1 MTNRDALVEVRDL
14 IKDFPGER
22 GGTVAA
28 VSGVTFDILR
38 GETFAL
44 AGESGG
50 GKTTV
55 GRMILGLIAPT
66 AGRVLFDGREITG
79 LAPEAMRPLRRRMQ
93 MVFQNPLGALNPRKT
108 IAASLEL
115 PLINFGTGSAAARRT
130 RVAELLDMVGLEVG
144 DGERYPH
151 EFSGGQ
157 AQRIGIAR
165 ALALEP
171 DFVFLDEPVSAL
183 DVSIQAQILNLLKD
197 LQERLGLTYL
207 FVAHNLN
214 VVQFM
219 ADRSAIMRAGEIV
232 EMGPTGELFRSPKGA
247 YTRKLMSAILEPKT
261 R

>member
-1 MTNRDALVEVRDL
+1 MTDRGPLIEVRNV
-14 IKDFPGER
+14 IKDFPGEK
-22 GGTVAA
+22 GGTVTA
-28 VSGVTFDILR
+28 VKGVTFDIMR

-66 AGRVLFDGREITG
+66 SGQVTFDGHDVMG
-79 LAPEAMRPLRRRMQ
+79 LAPGAMRPLRRRMQ

-108 IAASLEL
+108 VGASLEL
-115 PLINFGTGSAAARRT
+115 PLINFAVGSAAARRG
-130 RVAELLDMVGLEVG
+130 RVAELLDMVGLEAEHA
-144 DGERYPH
+144 ERYPH

-219 ADRSAIMRAGEIV
+219 GDRSAIMRAGEIV
-232 EMGPTGELFRSPKGA
+232 EMGPTEELFRSPREA
-247 YTRKLMSAILEPKT
+247 YTRKLLSAVLKLEQL
-261 R
+261 

>member
-1 MTNRDALVEVRDL
+1 MNDRNPLVQVRDVS
-14 IKDFPGER
+14 KDFPGEKVTR
-22 GGTVAA
+22 VTA
-28 VSGVTFDILR
+28 VRGVTFDIMR

-55 GRMILGLIAPT
+55 GRMILGLTTPT
-66 AGRVLFDGREITG
+66 AGHVIFDGQDIAG
-79 LAPEAMRPLRRRMQ
+79 LSPRAMRPLRRRMQ

-108 IAASLEL
+108 VGASLEL
-115 PLINFGTGSAAARRT
+115 PLINFAIGSAGERRG
-130 RVAELLDMVGLEVG
+130 RVAELLEMVGLETKHA
-144 DGERYPH
+144 ERYPH

-197 LQERLGLTYL
+197 LQDQLGLTYL

-219 ADRSAIMRAGEIV
+219 GDRTAVMRDGEIV
-232 EMGPTGELFRSPKGA
+232 EMGSTKELFRSPKNE
-247 YTRKLMSAILEPKT
+247 YTRKLLSAVLQAES

>member
-1 MTNRDALVEVRDL
+1 MTNRPALVEVRDA
-14 IKDFPGER
+14 IKVFPDEE
-22 GGTVAA
+22 GGTVTA
-28 VSGVTFDILR
+28 VNGVSLDIMR
-38 GETFAL
+38 GETFAI

-66 AGRVLFDGREITG
+66 SGRVRFDGSDLAG

-93 MVFQNPLGALNPRKT
+93 MVFQNPLGALNPRRT
-108 IAASLEL
+108 VGANLEL
-115 PLINFGTGSAAARRT
+115 PLINFAVGSAAARRE
-130 RVAELLDMVGLEVG
+130 RVAALLGMVGLEAAHA
-144 DGERYPH
+144 ERYPH

-214 VVQFM
+214 VVRFM
-219 ADRSAIMRAGEIV
+219 ADRSAIMRAGEVV
-232 EMGPTGELFRSPKGA
+232 EMGATEELFHAPKEA
-247 YTRKLMSAILEPKT
+247 YTRMLLSAALQIEGA
-261 R
+261 

>member
-1 MTNRDALVEVRDL
+1 MTDREPLIEVRDVV
-14 IKDFPGER
+14 KEFPGDK
-22 GGTVAA
+22 GATVAA
-28 VSGVTFDILR
+28 VKGVSFDIMR

-66 AGRVLFDGREITG
+66 SGRVTFDGQDVAG
-79 LAPEAMRPLRRRMQ
+79 LAPPAMRPLRRRMQ

-108 IAASLEL
+108 VGASLEL
-115 PLINFGTGSAAARRT
+115 PLLNFAAGSAAARRA
-130 RVAELLDMVGLEVG
+130 RVAELLGMVGLEAEHA
-144 DGERYPH
+144 ERYPH

-219 ADRSAIMRAGEIV
+219 GDRSAIMRAGEIV
-232 EMGPTGELFRSPKGA
+232 EMGPTEELFQSPKEA
-247 YTRKLMSAILEPKT
+247 YTRKLLSAVLELEQP
-261 R
+261 

>member
-28 VSGVTFDILR
+28 VTGVTFDILR

-66 AGRVLFDGREITG
+66 AGRVLFDGREVTG

-108 IAASLEL
+108 VAASLEL
-115 PLINFGTGSAAARRT
+115 PLINFDTGSAAARRT
-130 RVAELLDMVGLEVG
+130 RVAELLDMVGLEA
-144 DGERYPH
+144 
-151 EFSGGQ
+151 GQ

-197 LQERLGLTYL
+197 LQEQLGLTYL

-214 VVQFM
+214 VVKFM

-232 EMGPTGELFRSPKGA
+232 EMGPTDELFRSPKGA
-247 YTRKLMSAILEPKT
+247 YTRKLLSAIL
-261 R
+261 

>member
-1 MTNRDALVEVRDL
+1 MTNQDPLVEVRNV
-14 IKDFPGER
+14 IKDFQGEK
-22 GGTVAA
+22 GGKVAA
-28 VSGVTFDILR
+28 VKGVTFDIMR

-66 AGRVLFDGREITG
+66 SGQVTFDGQDITE
-79 LAPEAMRPLRRRMQ
+79 LAPSAMRPLRQRMQ

-108 IAASLEL
+108 VGASLEL
-115 PLINFGTGSAAARRT
+115 PLINFAVGSAAARRE
-130 RVAELLDMVGLEVG
+130 RIAELLDLVGLEARHA
-144 DGERYPH
+144 ERYPH

-219 ADRSAIMRAGEIV
+219 GDRSAIMQGGEIV
-232 EMGPTGELFRSPKGA
+232 EMGSTEEVFRSPKQA
-247 YTRKLMSAILEPKT
+247 YTRKLLAAVLDLKQP
-261 R
+261 